1 MIGLVGACVT
11 IMRTDR
17 TRNPTGNQMIPFIHR
32 LSFKRQLYIAGVLA
46 FIPAAVSTTIFINA
60 KRTDIAFSAKEL
72 VGIEYSRVAWPIL
85 NALAAAKVDGVVKD
99 TAAADLAKL
108 NALYARN
115 GGTLG
120 LEVSHPTLLSGLAAT
135 NWPKPHPAQFSEIG
149 IAVTQASDYFRDVAD
164 GSNLTLDP
172 DLDSFYLMNI
182 VSVQLPQL
190 IQSTTQLSDQIKTLS
205 IVGNRTDYERGQLFR
220 NIGNLEAVKQE
231 IDRSV
236 DRAIKGNPD
245 GSIKADID
253 PAYRVFKEK
262 LAALLPVV
270 KQFALAISQSEAQVL
285 DSIKLTSSL
294 REVVQSTDMM
304 WNKTAL
310 SLEETLSKRVSSL
323 ENSINFTLAAVGLLT
338 LICLLAGLTL
348 SRSILTGTYRL
359 KKILDTLTAGDTE
372 AEVPM
377 VGLKTEL
384 GAVAR
389 SVDRLRTSV
398 VNNLNSENSE
408 KNKTA
413 LDAQRASVVGG
424 IAAQISS
431 QVDTLIIDMN
441 IACQSLMSTVELVTN
456 NAQDTQIHM
465 VTTSQRLDG
474 ATTNILK
481 VAGSITQLASST
493 REIAEQSSTAA
504 TVADRARE
512 GTTKVRERISSLEQA
527 IQKIGDM
534 GGLIA
539 GIASQTNLLALNAT
553 IEAARAGE
561 AGRGFA
567 VVASEVK
574 ALAHQT
580 SNATNEIA
588 GQISAIRSATS
599 EVSAVVSEVVDI
611 IGEITGVSTAIAGA
625 TEEQSV
631 TTDAINANIE
641 ETALDSQAISDILK
655 DVTNKSIDTTERAQ
669 ELSGMATD
677 LSNQADQMERTM
689 ARLVADLKA
698 A

>member
-1 MIGLVGACVT
+1 MVANLHST
-11 IMRTDR
+11 QSQ
-17 TRNPTGNQMIPFIHR
+17 TGGPVIPFIQR
-32 LSFKRQLYIAGVLA
+32 LSFKRQLWIAGVLA
-46 FIPAAVSTTIFINA
+46 FVPAAVATSIYVNT
-60 KRTDIAFSAKEL
+60 KRTEMVFNTREL
-72 VGIEYSRVAWPIL
+72 VGTDYNRVVWPVL
-85 NALAAAKVDGVVKD
+85 NALSTARVEGVISP
-99 TAAADLAKL
+99 TAAADIDKL
-108 NALYARN
+108 NAAFAQH
-115 GGTLG
+115 GKALG
-120 LEVSHPTLLSGLAAT
+120 LETTHPTLLAGLAAA
-135 NWPKPHPAQFSEIG
+135 NWPKTHPAQLSELA
-149 IAVTQASDYFRDVAD
+149 IAITQAGDYFRDVAD

-172 DLDSFYLMNI
+172 DLDTFYLMNI
-182 VSVQLPQL
+182 VSVQLPKAVQYTAQL
-190 IQSTTQLSDQIKTLS
+190 NEQIKS
-205 IVGNRTDYERGQLFR
+205 FSVGGNRSDYARGEFFR
-220 NIGNLEAVKQE
+220 TIGNLEAIYQE
-231 IDRSV
+231 IDRSM
-236 DRAIKGNPD
+236 DRAIKGNAD
-245 GSIKADID
+245 GSIKVSVD
-253 PAYRVFKEK
+253 PAYTTFKAK
-262 LAALLPVV
+262 FSLVLPLV
-270 KQFALAISQSEAQVL
+270 KQFAQAISSSEAQTPDTL
-285 DSIKLTSSL
+285 KMPAAMRD
-294 REVVQSTDMM
+294 VVQSTNVM
-304 WNKTAL
+304 WDKTN
-310 SLEETLSKRVSSL
+310 SSL
-323 ENSINFTLAAVGLLT
+323 EQLLKKRISELETSVYSVLAAIGLLT
-338 LICLLAGLTL
+338 LLCLIIGLTL
-348 SRSILTGTYRL
+348 SRAILTGTYRL
-359 KKILDTLTAGDTE
+359 KKTLDTLASGDTE

-377 VGLKTEL
+377 TGLKTEL

-398 VNNLNSENSE
+398 VNNVNSENSE
-408 KNKTA
+408 NNKTA
-413 LDAQRASVVGG
+413 LDAQKACVVGS
-424 IAAQISS
+424 IATQISS

-474 ATTNILK
+474 ATANILK

-504 TVADRARE
+504 TVADRARD
-512 GTTKVRERISSLEQA
+512 GTTKVRERINSLEQA

-553 IEAARAGE
+553 IEAARAGD

-588 GQISAIRSATS
+588 GQIAAIRSATG
-599 EVSAVVSEVVDI
+599 EVSSVVSEVVLI

-631 TTDAINANIE
+631 TTDAINLNIE

-669 ELSGMATD
+669 ELSSMATD

>member
-1 MIGLVGACVT
+1 LKKTLDCLASGD
-11 IMRTDR
+11 TD
-17 TRNPTGNQMIPFIHR
+17 
-32 LSFKRQLYIAGVLA
+32 
-46 FIPAAVSTTIFINA
+46 
-60 KRTDIAFSAKEL
+60 
-72 VGIEYSRVAWPIL
+72 
-85 NALAAAKVDGVVKD
+85 AKV
-99 TAAADLAKL
+99 
-108 NALYARN
+108 
-115 GGTLG
+115 
-120 LEVSHPTLLSGLAAT
+120 P
-135 NWPKPHPAQFSEIG
+135 
-149 IAVTQASDYFRDVAD
+149 
-164 GSNLTLDP
+164 
-172 DLDSFYLMNI
+172 M
-182 VSVQLPQL
+182 
-190 IQSTTQLSDQIKTLS
+190 
-205 IVGNRTDYERGQLFR
+205 TD
-220 NIGNLEAVKQE
+220 
-231 IDRSV
+231 
-236 DRAIKGNPD
+236 
-245 GSIKADID
+245 
-253 PAYRVFKEK
+253 
-262 LAALLPVV
+262 
-270 KQFALAISQSEAQVL
+270 
-285 DSIKLTSSL
+285 
-294 REVVQSTDMM
+294 
-304 WNKTAL
+304 
-310 SLEETLSKRVSSL
+310 
-323 ENSINFTLAAVGLLT
+323 
-338 LICLLAGLTL
+338 
-348 SRSILTGTYRL
+348 
-359 KKILDTLTAGDTE
+359 
-372 AEVPM
+372 
-377 VGLKTEL
+377 LKTEL
-384 GAVAR
+384 GALAR

-398 VNNLNSENSE
+398 VTTLNSENNE

-413 LDAQRASVVGG
+413 LDAQRACVVGG
-424 IAAQISS
+424 IASQISS

-504 TVADRARE
+504 TVADRARD
-512 GTTKVRERISSLEQA
+512 GTSKVRERIISLEHA

-574 ALAHQT
+574 ALANQT

-588 GQISAIRSATS
+588 GQISAIRSATA
-599 EVSAVVSEVVDI
+599 EVSAVVSEVVHI

-631 TTDAINANIE
+631 TTDAINYNIE

-655 DVTNKSIDTTERAQ
+655 DVTSKSIDTTERAQ
-669 ELSGMATD
+669 ELSSMATD
-677 LSNQADQMERTM
+677 LSNQADHMERTI